1 MKFTCLSPG
10 TEYINDDRNDYSTVL
25 RLEYHQFSMV
35 FTGDISG
42 EIEEKILEDKLVVNN
57 IRACVALKVA
67 HHGSKYSTTDRW
79 LEKIKPTY
87 SFISVGKNNMYGHP
101 TQETLDRLEQVTSKI
116 FRTDYSGEVDIISDG
131 KEINIIENIKNT
143 DK

>member
-1 MKFTCLSPG
+1 MC
-10 TEYINDDRNDYSTVL
+10 
-25 RLEYHQFSMV
+25 
-35 FTGDISG
+35 
-42 EIEEKILEDKLVVNN
+42 
-57 IRACVALKVA
+57 CLKVA